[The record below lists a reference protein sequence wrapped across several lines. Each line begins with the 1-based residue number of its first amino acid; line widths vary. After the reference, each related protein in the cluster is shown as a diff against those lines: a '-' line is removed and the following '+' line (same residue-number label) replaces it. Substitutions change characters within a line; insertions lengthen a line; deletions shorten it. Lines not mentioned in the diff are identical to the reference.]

1 MDPVRTWIVTGA
13 NASLGYECSRALA
26 QKPGNLVLLACR
38 DVVRGE
44 EAAEALRR
52 AGAATRVLPLD
63 LASLASV
70 RAFAAAFRGAGL
82 PPLSGLVCNA
92 GLQSVAAPT
101 STIDGFETTFAV
113 NHLGHYLLARLLLA
127 DLVEN
132 GAIVFVASGVHDP
145 AQKTGMPKPRYES
158 AMAVAHDLEPGGEAG
173 RRRYVNSKL
182 CNVFTTYEF
191 ARRLAVASDARLR
204 TLRVNAFDPGLM
216 PGTGLARTYSA
227 PMRFVWSYVLPALA
241 LFVANVNRTSTSGQ
255 RLAALV
261 SGEMGGFSGEYVS
274 MGKVFPSSILSHDE
288 AKARELWTAS
298 AAMAGLGAEIEG
310 RVT

>member
-1 MDPVRTWIVTGA
+1 M
-13 NASLGYECSRALA
+13 
-26 QKPGNLVLLACR
+26 
-38 DVVRGE
+38 
-44 EAAEALRR
+44 
-52 AGAATRVLPLD
+52 
-63 LASLASV
+63 
-70 RAFAAAFRGAGL
+70 
-82 PPLSGLVCNA
+82 PPLAGLVCNA

-113 NHLGHYLLARLLLA
+113 NHLGHYLLARLLVA
-127 DLVEN
+127 DLAEN

-158 AMAVAHDLEPGGEAG
+158 AEAVAHDLEPGGEAG

-182 CNVFTTYEF
+182 CNVFTAYEF
-191 ARRLAVASDARLR
+191 ARRLAAASDARLR

-241 LFVANVNRTSTSGQ
+241 LFVANVNRTSTSGR
-255 RLAALV
+255 RLAALA
-261 SGEMGGFSGEYVS
+261 SGEMGGFTGEYVS

-288 AKARELWTAS
+288 AKARELWMSS
-298 AAMAGLGAEIEG
+298 AAMTGLSAEIEG
-310 RVT
+310 RAI